1 MNTLYGKENLTRLI
15 DEAEVG
21 PGTITRIKNQETSV
35 GIDVL
40 EKVAG
45 ALKVEPWQLLHPNL
59 DDLLEQKEVQTTP
72 TNLQIDTKTVAH
84 MSNRRSADSV
94 ESALRVLADAVR
106 PLKPSDRDGIAALL
120 GSFGRDPD
128 SHVVLAS
135 LLAGIDSANTRRKPD
150 SPAQSYSSNGN

>member
-1 MNTLYGKENLTRLI
+1 MTALYGKENLTQLI
-15 DEAEVG
+15 EDSRVG
-21 PGTITRIKNQETSV
+21 PGTVTRIKGQETSV

-40 EKVAG
+40 EKIAA
-45 ALKVEPWQLLHPNL
+45 ALGVEPWHLLHPNL
-59 DDLLEQKEVQTTP
+59 SDLLEQKAAPLPANQHP
-72 TNLQIDTKTVAH
+72 IDTKNVAH
-84 MSNRRSADSV
+84 ISNRRSADSV

-135 LLAGIDSANTRRKPD
+135 LLAGMDSANARRQTDVPL
-150 SPAQSYSSNGN
+150 QSCSSN